1 MSLIEKVRMKKFSI
15 IKNNKLKLVPISIIS
30 NSILMLVAPQF
41 ILAAP
46 SNLNLLDLEGSSILS
61 GVMLL
66 AQEASNDSS
75 SSTNLKSSSEPFET
89 QTVGTDSCA
98 PVNQA
103 VPQTKDAIVQLAR
116 SKSIPTNNNAIGNAF
131 ENFTAD
137 SQQTIKNKSKYQSP
151 KRASSTGN
159 KYKNTV
165 PDFVGTSTV
174 LQYDGRYH
182 TYEDSYFGDAKA
194 IQEGSSISLSS
205 SRYQTA
211 GFTDYLG
218 NYAPAVSA
226 ASQTPY
232 PLTGLA
238 YLTTNEVSISQS
250 VRDEATRYRTI
261 LVQRVACSNPL
272 GTPGSELF
280 LGAAIVLNPEVYGGP
295 FVTSSTVGLNKTLRI
310 TQPITTLDFNIQGQS
325 DILWRY
331 YGAGGANT
339 VWFMNNTALSTT
351 SPIPATTNLDW
362 RITSVD
368 DFNRDGKPDILWRNF
383 STTALTVWFM
393 NGTALSSTAS
403 IAAPPDLNWELGD
416 TGDFNSDGNTDIIW
430 HNKVDGT
437 NQVWLMSGTT
447 KIGTASVQKVSDLN
461 WHIVGTGDFNNDNSV
476 DIVWRNYAT
485 GADVIWLMRGTVL
498 ELSVSLTT
506 ITDKNWFIS
515 GTGDYNSDSKVDILW
530 RNYATGANTIWI
542 MDGPDYSSSVGTTPV
557 PDLKW
562 YSE

>member
-1 MSLIEKVRMKKFSI
+1 MEADSTVRK
-15 IKNNKLKLVPISIIS
+15 NKLKLVLVSVITSS
-30 NSILMLVAPQF
+30 TLLLVAPQF

-46 SNLNLLDLEGSSILS
+46 SNLNLPGLEGNSILS

-66 AQEASNDSS
+66 AQEGSYDASSFTS
-75 SSTNLKSSSEPFET
+75 LESSSEPFET
-89 QTVGTDSCA
+89 QSVSTDSCA
-98 PVNQA
+98 PVNGA
-103 VPQTKDAIVQLAR
+103 IPQSKDAIVANAR
-116 SKSIPTNNNAIGNAF
+116 GRGFPTNNNAIGNAF
-131 ENFTAD
+131 ENFAAD
-137 SQQTIKNKSKYQSP
+137 SQQTFKNKTKYQSP
-151 KRASSTGN
+151 KRASSTSN
-159 KYKNTV
+159 KYRNTV

-174 LQYDGRYH
+174 LQYDNKYH
-182 TYEDSYFGDAKA
+182 TYQDSYFADAKA

-232 PLTGLA
+232 PLTALA
-238 YLTTNEVSISQS
+238 FLTTNDVSIGQS

-261 LVQRVACSNPL
+261 LIQRVACSNPL
-272 GTPGSELF
+272 GTPGVSELF
-280 LGAAIVLNPEVYGGP
+280 IGAAIVLNPEVYGGP
-295 FVTSSTVGLNKTLRI
+295 FVTSTTVGSGKTLRI
-310 TQPITTLDFNIQGQS
+310 TQPITTLDFNVQGQS

-331 YGAGGANT
+331 YGTGGANT
-339 VWFMNNTALSTT
+339 TWYMNNTALSST
-351 SPIPATTNLDW
+351 SPLPATTNLDW

-383 STTALTVWFM
+383 STTALTVWLM

-416 TGDFNSDGNTDIIW
+416 TGDFNSDGNTDIVW
-430 HNKVDGT
+430 HNKVNGT
-437 NQVWLMSGTT
+437 NVVWLMTGTT
-447 KIGTASVQKVSDLN
+447 KIGTASVQAVSDLN

-506 ITDKNWFIS
+506 VTDKNWFIS
-515 GTGDYNSDSKVDILW
+515 GTGDYNSDGRVDILW

-542 MDGPDYSSSVGTTPV
+542 MDGPDYSSSVSTTSV